1 MQASGELLSQSGLV
15 KHGLKLDMKDSII
28 RSFKKCGL
36 WVALDGSENNE
47 FNIDSLPKYKM
58 SSAFVLVMNMYWMVT
73 VNLKKKMKGNAY
85 NEQELENLIHSDL
98 TIVTEWY

>member
-1 MQASGELLSQSGLV
+1 
-15 KHGLKLDMKDSII
+15 
-28 RSFKKCGL
+28 
-36 WVALDGSENNE
+36 
-47 FNIDSLPKYKM
+47 M

-98 TIVTEWY
+98 TVVTE